1 MVLQSNLKAKYQPEG
16 KNCAALTSAG
26 FGRTR
31 CCKTDILKD
40 LKALSMPLSVHQDSK
55 GIIQIPRAQLFHG
68 AFLDFPTQDSTD
80 ECI

>member
-40 LKALSMPLSVHQDSK
+40 LKADSK